1 MKIRR
6 AEEKD
11 MTAVDRLLSEVL
23 EIHASIRPDIFV
35 PGTRKYTD
43 EQLRKIFQD
52 EKRPVFVA
60 VNEADEVLGYAFCII
75 RETHNENMK
84 EFTTVF
90 IDDLCVDE
98 AARGM
103 HIGKT
108 LIDYVEEY
116 ARQIGAHNVTLNVWH
131 GNDSAIA
138 FYRKEGFGIQETVME
153 KIVG

>member
-6 AEEKD
+6 AEKKD
-11 MTAVDRLLSEVL
+11 LQVVDRLLSEVL
-23 EIHASIRPDIFV
+23 EIHAAIRPDIFV

-43 EQLRKIFQD
+43 EQLLDIFAD
-52 EKRPVFVA
+52 DSRPVFVY
-60 VNEADEVLGYAFCII
+60 VNDSDEVQGYAFCII

-84 EFTTVF
+84 PITTVF

-98 AARGM
+98 KARGM
-103 HIGKT
+103 HVGKS
-108 LIDYVEEY
+108 LIAYVEDY
-116 ARQIGAHNVTLNVWH
+116 AKKIGAHNVTLNVWH
-131 GNDSAIA
+131 GNDKAIG